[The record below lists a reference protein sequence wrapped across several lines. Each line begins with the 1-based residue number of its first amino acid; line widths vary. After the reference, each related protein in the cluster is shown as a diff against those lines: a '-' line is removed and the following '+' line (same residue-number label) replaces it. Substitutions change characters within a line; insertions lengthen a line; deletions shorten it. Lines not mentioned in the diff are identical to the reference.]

1 MGNAVPRSLW
11 VAYAVTLLVSA
22 CVEVATGTAQSVGG
36 QPGNGV
42 DVLAIVPFDNISGA
56 PGDDWIGAGIGET
69 LMADL
74 QGTAMVNVITAV
86 GDAAVLEVGRRLGT
100 RWLVTGGYQRLG
112 DQLRITARLVD
123 TTTGAT
129 VQSAK
134 IDGALDDL
142 FTLQDRLAAELRR
155 GLPTGGDAV
164 IPSRA
169 AGAPRIR
176 DTRAW

>member
-169 AGAPRIR
+169 AASR
-176 DTRAW
+176 